1 MSKTVT
7 KRQDWTREQLLV
19 ALNLYTKLSF
29 GRFDK
34 SNRVVIEVAERL
46 GRTPS
51 SLAMKLSNFASLDP
65 FHIARGVKGLSGAS
79 NLDREMWAK
88 FCEHRAELAPESE
101 TIFRALFT
109 KKESDEVEVVRG
121 KGVVVT
127 RHTAPQG
134 PTEIIAATKVR
145 RGQQFFRQSVL
156 NRFENRCGV
165 TGIAIR
171 RLLVASHIVPWSADL
186 AERLNPSNG
195 LCLSSLHDA
204 AFDSC
209 LTTFDEDYR
218 LVVSK
223 DLRAHFGTEA
233 LRKHFEPYVGQRLAF
248 SEKAPPPS
256 SVLLAK
262 HRARFKN

>member
-1 MSKTVT
+1 MTKPAT
-7 KRQDWTREQLLV
+7 KRRDWTREQLLV
-19 ALNLYTKLSF
+19 ALNLYTKLPF

-34 SNRVVIEVAERL
+34 SNSVVIEVAQRL
-46 GRTPS
+46 DRTPS

-65 FHIARGVKGLSGAS
+65 FHIARGVKGLRGAS
-79 NLDREMWAK
+79 NLDREMWTE
-88 FCEHRAELAPESE
+88 FHEHRVELAPESE

-121 KGVVVT
+121 KGVIVT
-127 RHTAPQG
+127 RLKAPDG
-134 PTEIIAATKVR
+134 PTEIIASTKVR

-156 NRFENRCGV
+156 NRFENRCGI

-171 RLLVASHIVPWSADL
+171 RLLVASHIVPWGTNVV
-186 AERLNPSNG
+186 ERLNPSNG

-223 DLRAHFGTEA
+223 DLREHFGTDA
-233 LRKHFEPYVGQRLAF
+233 LRRHFEPYIGQRLAF
-248 SEKAPPPS
+248 SGNVPPPS
-256 SVLLAK
+256 NALLAE
-262 HRARFKN
+262 HRARFKG